1 MTSDS
6 LTTVRVLVFILL
18 AFAIVSCSASLNM
31 GVLVAFLKGNELALL
46 LARSKLLLF
55 LSSFLLALEDLAKLS
70 DLLRIDLFRE
80 LDAKSDE

>member
-1 MTSDS
+1 
-6 LTTVRVLVFILL
+6 
-18 AFAIVSCSASLNM
+18 M